1 MALLAAEDKDEEDDL
16 AAVGMAGGL
25 GHEYGGIRFN
35 GPSCCRSSPRTYG
48 RASDVAKEGLCTEH

>member
-48 RASDVAKEGLCTEH
+48 RASDVAKEG